1 MDTEAVF
8 VSLFIIVLAA
18 AAAGEL
24 MARLRQPAII
34 GELAVGIVLGP
45 SLLGLI
51 KPSETLSSIAA
62 IGAVVLMM
70 LVGLETR
77 IDDLKRIGGSAS
89 AVAVLGVVL
98 PLAFGF
104 LYFYYLGFS
113 FNEAAFVG
121 AALVATS
128 VGITARVLS
137 DMGAI
142 NETAGRIILAAAV
155 IDDVLGLLVLAIV
168 KGFSSGHGAN
178 PLGIVLLG
186 AGMLAFLAM
195 FMVFGVRAAHKHSA
209 WVARLASGEAPFI
222 VALAVMLGLAAFAD
236 RFGLAAIIGAFL
248 AGVFLGET
256 THSSELVKRMRPIS
270 HMLTPIFFVL
280 MGTYVDVSFLGQP
293 RVLSIIAV
301 LLTLAILGK
310 TIAGALGTIRHGK
323 RVMLQTGLG
332 MVPRGEVGLIIG
344 LMGLSLHVISPV
356 VYTII
361 VAVSVLTTLVT
372 PFFLKAAF
380 RQELSDAVGI
390 QTAEQTH
397 SL

>member
-1 MDTEAVF
+1 VDTGTVF
-8 VSLFIIVLAA
+8 LSLFIIVVAA

-24 MARLRQPAII
+24 MVRLKQPAIL
-34 GELAVGIVLGP
+34 GELAAGILLGP

-51 KPSETLSSIAA
+51 KPSEALTSIAA

-77 IDDLKRIGGSAS
+77 ISDLKRVGSSAS
-89 AVAVLGVVL
+89 SVAVLGVAL

-104 LYFYYLGFS
+104 FYFYYLGFS
-113 FNEAAFVG
+113 LNEAAFVG

-137 DMGAI
+137 DMGVI
-142 NETAGRIILAAAV
+142 NETAGQIILAAAV
-155 IDDVLGLLVLAIV
+155 IDDILGLMVLAVV
-168 KGFSSGHGAN
+168 KGLSAGHGAN
-178 PLGIVLLG
+178 PIGLAVLG
-186 AGMLAFLAM
+186 AAMLAFLAI
-195 FMVFGVRAAHKHSA
+195 FMIFGVRAARKHSA
-209 WVARLASGEAPFI
+209 WVERLAMKEAPFV

-256 THSSELVKRMRPIS
+256 SHGDELIQRMRPVS
-270 HMLTPIFFVL
+270 HMFTPVFFVL
-280 MGTYVDVSFLGQP
+280 MGAYVDASFLGNP
-293 RVLSIIAV
+293 HILSTICILFALAV
-301 LLTLAILGK
+301 LGK
-310 TIAGALGTIRHGK
+310 IIAGALGTIRHGK

-332 MVPRGEVGLIIG
+332 MIPRGEVGLIIG
-344 LMGLSLHVISPV
+344 LMGLSTHVISPS

-372 PFFLKAAF
+372 PLFLKAAF
-380 RQELSDAVGI
+380 RPVLSDAVGI
-390 QTAEQTH
+390 QTAE
-397 SL
+397 

>member
-1 MDTEAVF
+1 MGTGTVF
-8 VSLFIIVLAA
+8 FSLFIIVIAA

-34 GELAVGIVLGP
+34 GELAVGILLGP

-51 KPSETLSSIAA
+51 KPSETLTSIAA

-77 IDDLKRIGGSAS
+77 IDDLKRIGGAAS
-89 AVAVLGVVL
+89 SVAILGVVL
-98 PLAFGF
+98 PLSFGF
-104 LYFYYLGFS
+104 LYFYYLGFGL
-113 FNEAAFVG
+113 NESAFVG

-137 DMGAI
+137 DMGVI
-142 NETAGRIILAAAV
+142 NEIAGRIILAAAV
-155 IDDVLGLLVLAIV
+155 IDDILGLMVLAIV
-168 KGFSSGHGAN
+168 RGFSSGHGN
-178 PLGIVLLG
+178 PISLALLG
-186 AGMLAFLAM
+186 AGMLAFLAI
-195 FMVFGVRAAHKHSA
+195 FMIFGTRAARKHSA
-209 WVARLASGEAPFI
+209 WVEKLAAGEAPFI
-222 VALAVMLGLAAFAD
+222 VALAVMLGFAAGAD
-236 RFGLAAIIGAFL
+236 RFGLAAIIGSFL

-256 THSSELVKRMRPIS
+256 IHSDELVKRMRPIS
-270 HMLTPIFFVL
+270 HMLTPVFFVL
-280 MGTYVDVSFLGQP
+280 MGTYVDASFLGKP
-293 RVLSIIAV
+293 HILSTIGI
-301 LLTLAILGK
+301 LFMLAILGK
-310 TIAGALGTIRHGK
+310 IIAGALGTIRHGK

-344 LMGLSLHVISPV
+344 LMGLSMHVISPS
-356 VYTII
+356 VYTMI

-380 RQELSDAVGI
+380 RPRLSDAVGI
-390 QTAEQTH
+390 QATEQPH